1 MFVYEVHLRS
11 KNILFSVINYTTK
24 QDTRWKLGGLF
35 LPQLD
40 IIKIVADKCLQQMF
54 FCCFTPTLWHRL
66 KECICHIYKITQN
79 NIWLRHY

>member
-11 KNILFSVINYTTK
+11 KIILFSVISYTTK
-24 QDTRWKLGGLF
+24 QDARWKLGGLF

-54 FCCFTPTLWHRL
+54 FCVYSYSVAQT
-66 KECICHIYKITQN
+66 
-79 NIWLRHY
+79 